1 MGMDDE
7 WGRGRGLSP
16 GEKHVC
22 TGSTQGNRD
31 HRGCSN
37 PGSVN
42 PGISPGKWRSNR
54 GSKTRICQHP
64 GVRVTERPQSSGH
77 RWGWSRYRGK
87 SRGRGAKLLA
97 PFPHA
102 TTASP
107 GLIQAETS
115 LLQGVG
121 PGHRGSGGK

>member
-42 PGISPGKWRSNR
+42 PGISLGKWRSNR

-77 RWGWSRYRGK
+77 RRGWSHCR
-87 SRGRGAKLLA
+87 
-97 PFPHA
+97 
-102 TTASP
+102 TSP
-107 GLIQAETS
+107 EGGVPSSGLPSPTPP
-115 LLQGVG
+115 LPL
-121 PGHRGSGGK
+121 PG